1 MRRRRCPRRL
11 ARGIRPGSIDLDLRR
26 HRLGQAADGDGY
38 RVSGFEYYRVA
49 AGQVRMIG
57 GPGADEFGY
66 DGCTVHVRGNGGADR
81 MHWTYG
87 DAGCGD
93 HTRFR
98 VLGGRGD
105 DRMRGGWY
113 RDHLD
118 GGPDTDLAR
127 GLGDV
132 DWCRAETVR
141 GCEEP

>member
-1 MRRRRCPRRL
+1 M
-11 ARGIRPGSIDLDLRR
+11 
-26 HRLGQAADGDGY
+26 
-38 RVSGFEYYRVA
+38 SGFEYYRVA